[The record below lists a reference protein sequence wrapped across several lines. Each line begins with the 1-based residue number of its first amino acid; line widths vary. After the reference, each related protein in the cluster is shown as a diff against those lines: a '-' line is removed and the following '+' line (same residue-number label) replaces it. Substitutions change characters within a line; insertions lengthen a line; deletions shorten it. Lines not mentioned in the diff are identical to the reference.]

1 MTGTSV
7 WAVVPVKPFRIAKA
21 RLSTALDAVDRARLA
36 RVMLEDVLGAL
47 VASRHLLAGLLVV
60 TADDEAAPIARSHGA
75 MVLSEA
81 APAGINRAIARA
93 LDHLADAHAPAG
105 GGQSPPASGILVVP
119 ADLPQLSA
127 AAVERIV
134 GLLGA
139 PRAVAIVPA
148 TDGGTNLLGCKP
160 AGIIP
165 PSFGPLSFQRHR
177 QAARRAGVTPS
188 ILAWSDLGHDLDRPE
203 DLAAFL
209 SLGTASRT
217 HAFLSNLAMAAL
229 TP

>member
-1 MTGTSV
+1 MTGTST
-7 WAVVPVKPFRIAKA
+7 WAVVPVKPFRVAKG
-21 RLSTALDAVDRARLA
+21 RLSTALNAVDRARLA

-47 VASRHLLAGLLVV
+47 VVSRHLLAGLLVV
-60 TADDEAAPIARSHGA
+60 TADDEAAQIARSHGA
-75 MVLSEA
+75 IVLSEA

-93 LDHLADAHAPAG
+93 LAHLGATPDGHHGLPGAG
-105 GGQSPPASGILVVP
+105 MLVVP

-165 PSFGPLSFQRHR
+165 PSFGPLSFDGHR
-177 QAARRAGVTPS
+177 QAACLAGVTPT
-188 ILAWSDLGHDLDRPE
+188 ILAWSELGHDLDRPE

-217 HAFLSNLAMAAL
+217 HAFLSSLAMAAL

>member
-7 WAVVPVKPFRIAKA
+7 WAVVPVKPFRVAKA
-21 RLSTALDAVDRARLA
+21 RLSTALNAVDRARLA
-36 RVMLEDVLGAL
+36 RVMLEDVLGAM

-75 MVLSEA
+75 IVLSEA

-93 LDHLADAHAPAG
+93 LAHLADALAARG
-105 GGQSPPASGILVVP
+105 ESPTASGILVVP
-119 ADLPQLSA
+119 ADLPQVSA
-127 AAVERIV
+127 AAIERIV
-134 GLLGA
+134 GLLDA

-165 PSFGPLSFQRHR
+165 PSFGPLSFDRHR

-217 HAFLSNLAMAAL
+217 HAFLSSLAMAAL

>member
-7 WAVVPVKPFRIAKA
+7 WAVVPVKPFRVAKA
-21 RLSTALDAVDRARLA
+21 RLSTALNADNRARLA
-36 RVMLEDVLGAL
+36 RVMLEDVLDAM

-75 MVLSEA
+75 IVLSEA

-93 LDHLADAHAPAG
+93 LDHLAGAPEAG
-105 GGQSPPASGILVVP
+105 MLVVP
-119 ADLPQLSA
+119 ADLPQVSA

-148 TDGGTNLLGCKP
+148 TDGGTNLLACKP

-165 PSFGPLSFQRHR
+165 PSFGPLSFDRHR
-177 QAARRAGVTPS
+177 QAARLAGVTPT
-188 ILAWSDLGHDLDRPE
+188 ILAWSDLGHDVDRPE

-217 HAFLSNLAMAAL
+217 HAFLSSLAIAAL
-229 TP
+229 TA

>member
-1 MTGTSV
+1 MTGTSA
-7 WAVVPVKPFRIAKA
+7 WAVVPVKPFRVAKA
-21 RLSTALDAVDRARLA
+21 RLATALNAVDRARLA
-36 RVMLEDVLGAL
+36 RVMLEDVLGAM

-60 TADDEAAPIARSHGA
+60 TADDEAAQIARGHGA
-75 MVLSEA
+75 IVLSEA
-81 APAGINRAIARA
+81 APAGINPAIARA
-93 LDHLADAHAPAG
+93 LAHLGATPDCHRGPPGAG
-105 GGQSPPASGILVVP
+105 MLVVP

-165 PSFGPLSFQRHR
+165 SSFGPLSFDRHR
-177 QAARRAGVTPS
+177 QAARLAGVTPT

-217 HAFLSNLAMAAL
+217 HAFLSSLAMAAL

>member
-1 MTGTSV
+1 MTGASV
-7 WAVVPVKPFRIAKA
+7 WAVVPVKPFRVAKA
-21 RLSTALDAVDRARLA
+21 RLSTALNAVDRAQLA
-36 RVMLEDVLGAL
+36 RVMLEDVLGAI

-60 TADDEAAPIARSHGA
+60 TADDEAAQIARSHGA
-75 MVLSEA
+75 VVLSEA
-81 APAGINRAIARA
+81 APAGINSAIARA
-93 LDHLADAHAPAG
+93 LDYLGDAPG
-105 GGQSPPASGILVVP
+105 TGMLVVP

-160 AGIIP
+160 AGLIP
-165 PSFGPLSFQRHR
+165 PSFGPLSFDRHR
-177 QAARRAGVTPS
+177 QAARQAGVTPT
-188 ILAWSDLGHDLDRPE
+188 ILAWSDLRHDVDRPE
-203 DLAAFL
+203 DLAALL

-217 HAFLSNLAMAAL
+217 HAFLSSLATAAL